1 VSPGPRDQRE
11 ADGDRGGV
19 GGGGGRGLP
28 ADLTVAVT
36 GPTGAVGRAVIRNL
50 EQDDRV
56 GRVVGM
62 ARRPL
67 EPAFLGWR
75 KTKYRRGDVLD
86 RDAVSELVADA
97 DVVIHLAYAIFG
109 SRRESARVNVA
120 GSRNVFETAVLGRP
134 SRLVFMSSVA
144 AYGYRP
150 DNPVPLTEDVEA
162 RGSPEHYYSAH
173 KAECEALL
181 AELTAGT
188 GMEAY
193 VLRPCLV
200 AGPDAMPLIKHL
212 RLVPVLDRLPAVSKR
227 LTAQLLPRLR
237 PVVPDPGVPIQ
248 LVHHDDVGGAVCA
261 AAMGDG
267 PPGAYNLAA
276 AGEVTMTDLAKVV
289 GAYAL
294 SVPHAVAVASSQ
306 LVNALPWVPAETEWV
321 HVVRYPM
328 LMDTTRAR
336 RCLGW
341 EPAYTAREALESMKG
356 TAFGLSY
363 SANMR
368 GELG

>member
-1 VSPGPRDQRE
+1 MSPGPRDRQE
-11 ADGDRGGV
+11 ADGDRGG
-19 GGGGGRGLP
+19 GRRGLP

-56 GRVVGM
+56 GRVFGM

-86 RDAVSELVADA
+86 REAVSELVADA

-109 SRRESARVNVA
+109 SRRESARVNVT

-134 SRLVFMSSVA
+134 GRLVFMSSVA

-150 DNPVPLTEDVEA
+150 GNPVPLTEDVEA
-162 RGSPEHYYSAH
+162 RGSPEHYYSAQ

-200 AGPDAMPLIKHL
+200 AGPDAMPLIRHL
-212 RLVPVLDRLPAVSKR
+212 RLAPVLDRIPAAGRR
-227 LTAQLLPRLR
+227 LLAKLPRLL
-237 PVVPDPGVPIQ
+237 PVVTDPGVPIQ
-248 LVHHDDVGGAVCA
+248 LVHHDDVGSAVCA
-261 AAMGDG
+261 AALGDG

-276 AGEVTMTDLAKVV
+276 EGEVTMSDLAKLV
-289 GAYAL
+289 GARAVP
-294 SVPHAVAVASSQ
+294 VPHALAVVSSQ
-306 LVNALPWVPAETEWV
+306 LVNALPWVPAEAEWV

>member
-1 VSPGPRDQRE
+1 VSTGPRDQRE
-11 ADGDRGGV
+11 ADDDRGGH
-19 GGGGGRGLP
+19 GRGLP

-36 GPTGAVGRAVIRNL
+36 GPTGAVGKAVIRNL

-56 GRVVGM
+56 ARVVGM

-67 EPAFLGWR
+67 EPVFLGWR
-75 KTKYRRGDVLD
+75 KTQYLRGDVLD
-86 RDAVSELVADA
+86 RDAVSELVAGA

-120 GSRNVFETAVLGRP
+120 GCRNVFETALRSGHP

-144 AYGYRP
+144 AYGYRA
-150 DNPVPLTEDVEA
+150 DNPVPLTEYVEVG
-162 RGSPEHYYSAH
+162 GSPEHYYSAH
-173 KAECEALL
+173 KAESEALL

-188 GMEAY
+188 GTQAY

-200 AGPDAMPLIKHL
+200 AGPDAMPLIRHL
-212 RLVPVLDRLPAVSKR
+212 RLAPVSDRLPATVKR
-227 LTAQLLPRLR
+227 LLAQLLPRLK
-237 PVVPDPGVPIQ
+237 PVVLDPGVPIQ
-248 LVHHDDVGGAVCA
+248 LVHHDDVGSAVCSA
-261 AAMGDG
+261 ALGEG

-276 AGEVTMTDLAKVV
+276 AGEVTMSDLAKVV
-289 GAYAL
+289 GAFAVP
-294 SVPHAVAVASSQ
+294 VPHALAVASSQ
-306 LVNALPWVPAETEWV
+306 LVNALPWVPAAAEWV

-328 LMDTTRAR
+328 LMDTKRAR
-336 RCLGW
+336 RDLGW
-341 EPAYTAREALESMKG
+341 DPAYTAREALESMKG

>member
-1 VSPGPRDQRE
+1 MNTGPRDQRE
-11 ADGDRGGV
+11 ADGDRGGE
-19 GGGGGRGLP
+19 GRGLP
-28 ADLTVAVT
+28 ANLTVAVT
-36 GPTGAVGRAVIRNL
+36 GPTGAVGRAVIRTL

-56 GRVVGM
+56 ARVLGM

-86 RDAVSELVADA
+86 RDAVSELLADA

-109 SRRESARVNVA
+109 SRRESGRVNVA
-120 GSRNVFETAVLGRP
+120 GSRNVFETALRSGHP

-144 AYGYRP
+144 AYGYRA
-150 DNPVPLTEDVEA
+150 DNPVPLIEDVEA

-173 KAECEALL
+173 KAESEALL

-212 RLVPVLDRLPAVSKR
+212 RLAPVSDRLPAMGKR
-227 LTAQLLPRLR
+227 LLARLPGLR
-237 PVVPDPGVPIQ
+237 PVVLDPGVPIQ
-248 LVHHDDVGGAVCA
+248 LVHHDDVGSAVCA
-261 AAMGDG
+261 AALGDG

-276 AGEVTMTDLAKVV
+276 AGEVTMSDLAKVV
-289 GAYAL
+289 GAHAVP
-294 SVPHAVAVASSQ
+294 VPHALAVASSQ
-306 LVNALPWVPAETEWV
+306 LVNALPWVPAEAEWV

-336 RCLGW
+336 RDLGW

-363 SANMR
+363 NSNMR